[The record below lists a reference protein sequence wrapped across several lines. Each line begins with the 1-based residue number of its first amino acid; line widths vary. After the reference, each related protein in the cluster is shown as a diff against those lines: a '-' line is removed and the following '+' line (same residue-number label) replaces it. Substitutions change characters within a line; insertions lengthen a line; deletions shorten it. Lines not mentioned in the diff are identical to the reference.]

1 MYRDSA
7 AWSRRYPGTVLSAE
21 QLARFQGA
29 TARAPQVHACLV
41 LTQGGNHL
49 TCVVAQEAA
58 AQGEALIL
66 RHTRIV
72 RFVDNGW
79 AVQSEAELQV
89 VRDGAHW
96 GMCDPAR
103 RWWVPHHSQ
112 QPYRLV
118 DLASPEHARL
128 LAHLDGSRPWDAFK
142 HIQLLYLGE
151 EGFGGGRD
159 ALTVPPGYG
168 AVARP
173 DRWYITPAVR
183 G

>member
-1 MYRDSA
+1 M
-7 AWSRRYPGTVLSAE
+7 LSAE
-21 QLARFQGA
+21 QLSLLQGI
-29 TARAPQVHACLV
+29 TARARQVGACLV

-58 AQGEALIL
+58 VQGGDLVL

-79 AVQSEAELQV
+79 AVQAEAELQV

-96 GMCDPAR
+96 GVCDPAR
-103 RWWVPHHSQ
+103 RWWVPHHSLL
-112 QPYRLV
+112 PYRLV
-118 DLASPEHARL
+118 DLAATEHVRL
-128 LAHLDGSRPWDAFK
+128 LGHLDESRPWDVFK

-159 ALTVPPGYG
+159 ALTVPAGYG

-173 DRWYITPAVR
+173 DRWYVTPAVR